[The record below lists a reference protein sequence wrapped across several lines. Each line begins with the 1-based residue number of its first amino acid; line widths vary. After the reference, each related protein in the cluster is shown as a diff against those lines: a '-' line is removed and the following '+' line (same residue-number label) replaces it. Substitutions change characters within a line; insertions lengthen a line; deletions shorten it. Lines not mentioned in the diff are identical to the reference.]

1 MKKIDIT
8 YVFGTGRIDKIN
20 EPGFSNEF
28 FYGYDYFSKKK
39 LSLKIIELNEKSK
52 VSNFNGKFFHFIDRI
67 LNKLSKLPFYSSEV
81 TSYKNF
87 KILLNSTNVIFSND
101 RIGLSSLFIFSIAR
115 LFKKINTVVIV
126 MGMLNN
132 DGEGRAVV
140 FCRRIILN
148 FFLSINNSFIFL
160 GEGEWRNASIQFPK
174 FAHKFV
180 FLPFCID
187 TNFWKSE
194 IKYLPE
200 KREHILFI
208 GNDGNREYEKVIK
221 IAKNLPGV
229 KFLFV
234 TSNIKDSDI
243 ISDNVELIRGNWN
256 KSILND
262 DAIKEIYMSSL
273 MTIIPLKNTLQPS
286 GQSVALQSMSMGTP
300 VLISNSI
307 GFWDKEKFINEE
319 HLLILEDNSIEN
331 WIKKIN
337 DLLAKADR
345 LQSMSSKGQSLIQEK
360 YKLDYFDLELEK
372 FLKEVN

>member
-8 YVFGTGRIDKIN
+8 YVFGTGRIDKIGK
-20 EPGFSNEF
+20 PGFSNEF

-52 VSNFNGKFFHFIDRI
+52 DSNLTGRFFHFIDRI

-81 TSYKNF
+81 TSYRNF
-87 KILLNSTNVIFSND
+87 KTLLNSTNVIFSND

-132 DGEGRAVV
+132 DGEGKAVV
-140 FCRRIILN
+140 FFRRTILN
-148 FFLSINNSFIFL
+148 FFLSLNNNFIFL
-160 GEGEWRNASIQFPK
+160 GEGEWRDAAIQFPK

-187 TNFWKSE
+187 TNFWQSE
-194 IKYLPE
+194 IKYLSE

-221 IAKNLPGV
+221 IAENLPEL

-234 TSNIKDSDI
+234 TSNIKDSAI
-243 ISDNVELIRGNWN
+243 VSENVELIRGNWN

-262 DAIKEIYMSSL
+262 GAIKEIYMRSL

-300 VLISNSI
+300 VLISDSI

-319 HLLILEDNSIEN
+319 HLLIIRDNSIEN

-337 DLLAKADR
+337 ELLAKADR
-345 LQSMSSKGQSLIQEK
+345 LQSMSCKGQSLIQEK